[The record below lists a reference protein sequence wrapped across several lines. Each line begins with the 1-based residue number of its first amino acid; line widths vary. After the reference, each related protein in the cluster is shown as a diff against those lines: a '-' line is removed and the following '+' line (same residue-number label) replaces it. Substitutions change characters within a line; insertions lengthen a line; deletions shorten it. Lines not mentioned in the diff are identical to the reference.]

1 MLLSAQHIAWLSSSI
16 PEFMASSDASWAP
29 SSDKTISEQKLLA
42 DDSAFSEDDI
52 PETYSKPWLRSYTK
66 IFAFTF
72 GTLLIIMLLGKFTWP
87 LLHVNERTQWA
98 SCGNS
103 SAEAREN
110 GCHYEPMQRSW
121 IPDACYFS
129 EPGEE
134 YHPFEDSKSAFSQ
147 YS

>member
-1 MLLSAQHIAWLSSSI
+1 MTGSKS
-16 PEFMASSDASWAP
+16 SWAS
-29 SSDKTISEQKLLA
+29 SSDKSISEQKLLA
-42 DDSAFSEDDI
+42 DDSAFSEDDT
-52 PETYSKPWLRSYTK
+52 PETYSDPRRRSYAK
-66 IFAFTF
+66 IFAFAF
-72 GTLLIIMLLGKFTWP
+72 GILLILVLVGKFTWP
-87 LLHVNERTQWA
+87 LLHVNEGEQWA